1 MPSNNSQC
9 IQPSN
14 LFIITFFSKKYK
26 LKEVGGEA
34 YFLKTFKQSIHL
46 LYNFLV
52 KVYSSSKMR
61 RHIYLNEALEFAELP
76 SSKKAD
82 IQFQGIS
89 SNTRAKSRR
98 ICLYH
103 LLIKNYL
110 KICSHSYMQSAY

>member
-9 IQPSN
+9 IQPFN
-14 LFIITFFSKKYK
+14 LFIITFFLKKYK

-52 KVYSSSKMR
+52 KVYSSSKMT

-89 SNTRAKSRR
+89 SSTKVKSRK

-103 LLIKNYL
+103 PLIKNYP
-110 KICSHSYMQSAY
+110 KICFHSYMQSAY